1 MSCGGPFFVDYAH
14 TLVYTFY
21 VTDII
26 TTREVQ
32 KKLGQI
38 SSSIEEK
45 NYIVTNHGKGKVVM
59 LPYFDG
65 CDESIVEY
73 MEDYL
78 MYKNQKSLQKRYK
91 NSKESGKSD
100 LKV

>member
-1 MSCGGPFFVDYAH
+1 M
-14 TLVYTFY
+14 
-21 VTDII
+21 TDII

-32 KKLGQI
+32 KKIGQI
-38 SSSIEEK
+38 SSTIEEK
-45 NYIVTNHGKGKVVM
+45 NYIVTNHGKGKVIM

-65 CDESIVEY
+65 CDESIVDY

-78 MYKNQKSLQKRYK
+78 MYKKKKSLQKRYQDSDK
-91 NSKESGKSD
+91 SGKSD

>member
-1 MSCGGPFFVDYAH
+1 M
-14 TLVYTFY
+14 
-21 VTDII
+21 TDII

-32 KKLGQI
+32 KKIGQI
-38 SSSIEEK
+38 SSTIEEK
-45 NYIVTNHGKGKVVM
+45 NYIVTNHGKGKVIM

-65 CDESIVEY
+65 CDESIVDY

-78 MYKNQKSLQKRYK
+78 MYKKKKSLQKRYQDSEK
-91 NSKESGKSD
+91 SGKSD

>member
-1 MSCGGPFFVDYAH
+1 M
-14 TLVYTFY
+14 
-21 VTDII
+21 TDII

-32 KKLGQI
+32 KKIGQI
-38 SSSIEEK
+38 SASIEEK

-65 CDESIVEY
+65 CDESIVDY
-73 MEDYL
+73 MEDYI
-78 MYKNQKSLQKRYK
+78 MYKNQKSLQKRYD
-91 NSKESGKSD
+91 NSKKSGKSD